1 MIHPNA
7 LQDFYGITNHLTIE
21 EIAKEV
27 EDYINLNFAIYDRH
41 HFAEVQTEFIN
52 EIYKQDATE

>member
-27 EDYINLNFAIYDRH
+27 EEAG
-41 HFAEVQTEFIN
+41 EGVVVQWNRN
-52 EIYKQDATE
+52 EIGGRQKHRRKGR